1 MRYIWL
7 HQFSENAKLKS
18 QYIYLVL
25 LKYAVAVVKQEKQID
40 HDLGDLFLYRK
51 FGHRIVTVYSSN
63 LK

>member
-25 LKYAVAVVKQEKQID
+25 LKYAVAVVKQEKQMI
-40 HDLGDLFLYRK
+40 LVTFLYNK
-51 FGHRIVTVYSSN
+51 FGQRIVTVYSSN